1 MSPGEN
7 HLMRPALRVVAA
19 AQRGLVTRRQCEVA
33 GYSTVE
39 LRQLTRTH
47 GPWVVVRR
55 AVYVERTVWEAT
67 SSGEQWGLRDLA
79 AHLTAEVDHRMS
91 HDSSA
96 RAWEIPM
103 LRPRRELSHL
113 TREGVRGGRTEA
125 GVAHHL
131 TRCGLGEVTV
141 IRGLPVTTLAR
152 TGLDLAREHGL
163 AMGVCALDD
172 VRARGVSL
180 TTLGN
185 EAEVMHSWRGVR
197 TVRRAIALSDPRA
210 ESPAE
215 SLARLLLVDMGYVDI
230 DVGWPI
236 RVGGHTYWTDLRVGC
251 HVFEVDG
258 LRKYADRADGGLAE
272 RPTREVLRDERRRQA
287 EICGEGLGMSRLL
300 FDDLF
305 GRAREALVLRLRRE
319 EGVTRARFGP
329 HLPAHLAERAERIRR
344 ETPRRRRRR

>member
-1 MSPGEN
+1 MTSTA
-7 HLMRPALRVVAA
+7 HLMRPALRVVASV
-19 AQRGLVTRRQCEVA
+19 QRGLVTRRQCEVA

-55 AVYVERTVWEAT
+55 AVYAERETWEAA
-67 SSGEQWGLRDLA
+67 SALEQWGLRDLA
-79 AHLTAEVDHRMS
+79 AHLTAEVEHAMS

-96 RAWEIPM
+96 RAWGIPL

-125 GVAHHL
+125 GVSHHL
-131 TRCGLGEVTV
+131 TRCGLGEITV
-141 IRGLPVTTLAR
+141 VRGLPVMTPAR

-163 AMGVCALDD
+163 AAGVAALDD

-180 TTLGN
+180 STLEN
-185 EAEVMHSWRGVR
+185 ELEVMQSWRGVR
-197 TVRRAIALSDPRA
+197 TVRRAVALSDPRA

-215 SLARLLLVDMGYVDI
+215 SLARLLLVEMGYTDI
-230 DVGWPI
+230 DVAWPI
-236 RVGGHTYWTDLRVGC
+236 RVGGRTYWTDLRVGC

-258 LRKYADRADGGLAE
+258 LVKYLDPADGGVA
-272 RPTREVLRDERRRQA
+272 RKATREVLRDERRRQA
-287 EICGEGLGMSRLL
+287 DICGEGLGMSRFL

-305 GRAREALVLRLRRE
+305 GRAREALAARLERE
-319 EGVTRARFGP
+319 EALTRQRFGP
-329 HLPAHLAERAERIRR
+329 TLPAHLAEQGDRIRR
-344 ETPRRRRRR
+344 QSPRRRPPR